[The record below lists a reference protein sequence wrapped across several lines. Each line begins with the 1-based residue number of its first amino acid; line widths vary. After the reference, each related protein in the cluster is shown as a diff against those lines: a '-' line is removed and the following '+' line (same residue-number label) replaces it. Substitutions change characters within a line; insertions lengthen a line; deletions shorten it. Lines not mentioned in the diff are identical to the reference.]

1 MHAATCRSQ
10 YESMSKA
17 LHSYFNKVMPGKV
30 SVRNDFNG
38 PYAAPRTSF
47 TLKSSGKHPLHVSI
61 GVDFKDIANPHDD
74 VVYCGITDMNKVAHD
89 KWPLL
94 FRDRNEKTTEI
105 RTKFGI
111 PYPANREYRVT
122 DVHAAMLTHSP
133 PNAGILNKA
142 LNEWHGADDNGL
154 FLYEMLIMSNHTEEP
169 TAVEQREG
177 PLLYT
182 AKPSVF

>member
-17 LHSYFNKVMPGKV
+17 LHAYFNKVMPGNV
-30 SVRNDFNG
+30 SVKSEFNG

-47 TLKSSGKHPLHVSI
+47 TLKSPGRHPLHISL
-61 GVDFKDIANPHDD
+61 GVDFKNIANPQDD
-74 VVYCGITDMNKVAHD
+74 TVYCGITDMNKAAQD

-94 FRDRNEKTTEI
+94 FRDRSEKTTEI

-111 PYPANREYRVT
+111 PYPAIREYKVT

-133 PNAGILNKA
+133 PNANALNKA
-142 LNEWHGADDNGL
+142 INEWRGTDDDSL
-154 FLYEMLIMSNHTEEP
+154 LLYEILTIDNHTEQPAE
-169 TAVEQREG
+169 VEQREG